1 MMSSHSRL
9 EFRTRLLRAPAALAL
24 VLSSSSPSN
33 KLVRWGMQRCSWS
46 YRWSLWYAAL
56 PTCKHPIKS
65 HLTYDDNLPLEKLCT
80 LEVRTETVSILSCL
94 EDSKVANKI
103 THYGFTDMDDTH
115 DQWWLV
121 PQSRQIYECGDQ
133 GPYNG
138 QLEDWW
144 YHASSAS
151 KNQISHLYQKSN
163 QINSCIPWRAYTAA
177 HFVQIWPETVI
188 EYLCATGFKCD
199 GLWVGIELFQM
210 EVVPEHHRRRGCGG
224 TCCQVHYRPWI
235 GC

>member
-1 MMSSHSRL
+1 MH
-9 EFRTRLLRAPAALAL
+9 
-24 VLSSSSPSN
+24 
-33 KLVRWGMQRCSWS
+33 
-46 YRWSLWYAAL
+46 
-56 PTCKHPIKS
+56 
-65 HLTYDDNLPLEKLCT
+65 
-80 LEVRTETVSILSCL
+80 
-94 EDSKVANKI
+94 
-103 THYGFTDMDDTH
+103 TH

-121 PQSRQIYECGDQ
+121 PQSRQICECGDQ

-144 YHASSAS
+144 YHAWSVR

-163 QINSCIPWRAYTAA
+163 QINLCIPWRAYTAA

-235 GC
+235 GCSGQHDGDMLSMPTIYLPAQWAHRSPAHWPHISLFKMKSLIILYTAVCLPESHNWIHNQTLVQDSVVCGHPWGKPCCSRKTVALSFLGITTQKHVGV